1 MIYPL
6 VYLCNCIVDQI
17 MTKTH
22 FFSNQE
28 ECILCFSY
36 FYILKKYPTYNN
48 TIFYSEGDSALL
60 FLHLIWKIILNTFAN
75 T

>member
-1 MIYPL
+1 M
-6 VYLCNCIVDQI
+6 DQI

-22 FFSNQE
+22 FFSNQVE
-28 ECILCFSY
+28 LVYTVFFLFIL
-36 FYILKKYPTYNN
+36 LKKYPTYNN

>member
-22 FFSNQE
+22 FFSNQAE
-28 ECILCFSY
+28 LVYTVFFLFILK
-36 FYILKKYPTYNN
+36 KKYPTYNN

-60 FLHLIWKIILNTFAN
+60 FLG
-75 T
+75 